1 VTWGM
6 AAELRLERVGEAL
19 SCTIC
24 LDAFCPE
31 GGRRPVSLPCAHTF
45 CTAVSSS
52 VELRGG
58 VLARAHCVS
67 EATHRGGP

>member
-1 VTWGM
+1 M

-24 LDAFCPE
+24 LEAFGPE

-45 CTAVSSS
+45 CAAVSSS

-58 VLARAHCVS
+58 VCLRAHCVS
-67 EATHRGGP
+67 EATQRGDP